1 MKRISII
8 SVAIALVSV
17 LTLTSCGDEFLD
29 KNPKLDVTENDIYA
43 SEELIDATMAGVY
56 TRFKSSSFA
65 GGNIAIIFDNRSDD
79 FVNTGNNTYA
89 HSDTYNMTV
98 GQTSIMNPD
107 FFQAGYLVVN
117 AANTLKENLEQRA
130 NLPISEA
137 KRQQYISNCLFIRDI
152 SWYYLSQVYSQPYV
166 YDPNSKAIPV
176 HLEAVT
182 EPGHNEAPLW
192 SIGEIYDQII
202 KDLSSSAIAALPTNG
217 ESSFSPIIPSQPAA
231 HMLLQRI
238 YMAKQEWQKA
248 IEEGEKV
255 TGFTLSGSVR
265 EMFDAPYHTQE
276 NIYSLPFTNT
286 ERGSGN
292 PASYISSGAGYI
304 DTLNVRTG
312 IVTIPAYHLATD
324 SRTSFIKVDPATGRE
339 TWYEKYDEYTTPL
352 EWIHIFRYAET
363 LLNLSE
369 SYFNIGNDAKAA
381 ELLHQVRSRSIPT
394 GDILDVKSLTGEAL
408 REAIYNERRAEFIGE
423 GIRGLD
429 ISRRGEDFIHPAATT
444 TNGKW
449 DTVVVATPSNRT
461 AYCWAL
467 PSYEILVNTAAN

>member
-1 MKRISII
+1 MNRIYIKS
-8 SVAIALVSV
+8 ATIALWSV
-17 LTLTSCGDEFLD
+17 FVLTSCGDDFLD
-29 KNPKLDVTENDIYA
+29 KNPKLDVTETDIYA
-43 SEELIDATMAGVY
+43 SEKLIDATMAGVY
-56 TRFKSSSFA
+56 TRFKNSSFA
-65 GGNIAIIFDNRSDD
+65 GGNIAVIFDNRSDD

-98 GQTSIMNPD
+98 GQNSTMNPG
-107 FFQAGYLVVN
+107 FFQAGYLAIN
-117 AANTLKENLEQRA
+117 AANTLKENLENRQ
-130 NLPISEA
+130 NLPISES
-137 KRQQYISNCLFIRDI
+137 KRQQYIASCLFIRDI
-152 SWYYLSQVYSQPYV
+152 SWYYLAQVYSQPYA

-176 HLEAVT
+176 HTEAVT
-182 EPGHNEAPLW
+182 GPGHNEARLW
-192 SIGEIYDQII
+192 TIGEIYDQII
-202 KDLSSSAIAALPTNG
+202 QDLSSAAISALPASG
-217 ESSFSPIIPSQPAA
+217 ASFNPTVPSQPAV

-255 TGFTLSGSVR
+255 TGFTLSASVR

-286 ERGSGN
+286 ERGGGN

-304 DTLNVRTG
+304 DTLNARNG
-312 IVTIPAYHLATD
+312 IITIPAYRLPTD
-324 SRTSFIKVDPATGRE
+324 SRTQFIKVDPATGRE

-369 SYFNIGNDAKAA
+369 SYYNIGDEAKAA

-394 GDILDVKSLTGEAL
+394 GDILDVRSLKGEAL
-408 REAIYNERRAEFIGE
+408 KEAIYNERRAEFLGE

-429 ISRRGEDFIHPAATT
+429 ISRRAEDFIHPAATR

-461 AYCWAL
+461 AYCWTL
-467 PSYEILVNTAAN
+467 PSYEILVNTAAK